1 MMRSLKCST
10 DQGVQNE
17 LHPHICF
24 SYSSSSVPAWI
35 VIGTGNSHVGLEM
48 CCVSL
53 CQPDC
58 VEGAVPKFSILA
70 WASDAAKATGR

>member
-1 MMRSLKCST
+1 M
-10 DQGVQNE
+10 
-17 LHPHICF
+17 
-24 SYSSSSVPAWI
+24 
-35 VIGTGNSHVGLEM
+35 GTGNSHVGLEM

-53 CQPDC
+53 CQPAC